1 MQFLTTMYPPP
12 TFSKLVTQPVNV
24 FTIDSDASALQRR
37 LYYKPD
43 RLLGFWFFNA
53 VPDLSVDCLYL
64 HFKDG
69 YIFWGV
75 RRGEQIIFN
84 FISFFYEYTEESCN
98 VASSG
103 GNPATV
109 L

>member
-1 MQFLTTMYPPP
+1 MLLHYRGDCIIN
-12 TFSKLVTQPVNV
+12 LIGCWV
-24 FTIDSDASALQRR
+24 F
-37 LYYKPD
+37 
-43 RLLGFWFFNA
+43 GFFNA

-69 YIFWGV
+69 YIFGGV
-75 RRGEQIIFN
+75 RRGEQIISN
-84 FISFFYEYTEESCN
+84 FLSFFYEYTKESCN